1 MSKEFKKIVEGKQTR
16 YVLESATSGA
26 TSSAAV
32 SSNSAAVPGIKRRS
46 SLLTPE
52 AKQKVPQ
59 KPRQGPL
66 RPQTGAG
73 KHKDKKRD
81 DKQGKAKHKK
91 PFYEDHEVSMASNEL
106 KSIYADAKELLVL
119 VQKYGEQG
127 DLEAWQQSKITK
139 AADYLNSVLQ
149 SIGGEHTDL
158 DELKMNKATDQE
170 KIEFFKMQA
179 DRFKKQGFPKAADQ
193 AHQQAKSYQPKK
205 VMELEKPSG
214 TLYIILLRDRSES
227 VRVIG
232 DFGTFP
238 AEVQARA
245 SKVGLKDKEGRKE
258 RPLKVNFLMTSASQ
272 ALAELDKALAD
283 VDFIGG
289 EKAEFVFKNSAFETD
304 IEDEVK
310 ELADLIQSGAD
321 ERFKNYE
328 EPEVGNEPD
337 TKPKGVDHFVVGP
350 DGKRR
355 RVPIPGKPSSQLG
368 GHAVQQP
375 KTYTYRL
382 QRTDLAPKLRDM
394 GFKFDGNN
402 IILSKQQRDQ
412 LLAKM
417 GDKQF
422 GMIFGQG
429 DRFAEGWKGGMAGAG
444 IGAALTRSPSGAMT
458 GYKVGS
464 AIGDMVGKKE
474 SEEHMNQT
482 VIDLH
487 REIYGFGPGKQF
499 VYEWQKMSYDE
510 KAKIYNKL
518 KHLAGKLEEARYGRN
533 HNPDSYSGSMPGTDK
548 IPQDSTAGQDAQQR
562 MERKMKQQ
570 TIDRLLDRHPDWE
583 RSDLELASLPEL
595 IQMLREG
602 IPYSYGFVPGRKKP
616 NATTRHLRDYPVSDK
631 DVAKPVKKPE
641 KKKPEQG
648 VAEATGDNKFDTM
661 MGNIKK
667 SAPVSVTGYVA
678 VEYASENKS
687 DRIKGAT
694 LKGKPM
700 PSSVDRDDLD
710 GEIEF
715 EPDEIER
722 HLIKIGR
729 DNGWSIID
737 PGHGRGYSE
746 LFFDTNANYTSDNQS
761 ILAKN
766 IVNTVN
772 QINKFFNGLNSSLQ
786 STGLPGYRVAV
797 WQEISSSN
805 GQKIGDIDQIKQIA
819 LTKVVNS
826 PNDPGELIGKAI
838 LRELPAVEQDE
849 YDDFTPEDFAYAR
862 KIAKIYITKGER
874 AGLEAQISNRRMD
887 HVSDLIDELL
897 SLSGAQKY
905 RTLKLDD
912 LDEQGVAEGS
922 LETDNMVSHIGQII
936 QSIYPRGGDKNTY
949 MKLVAREMPRIVKAN
964 PKLFRRAFGM
974 AYDRFFHI
982 DQDDDFDYTDYSM
995 RKGERGMAEVRGNI
1009 DADQA
1014 GFYVVDE
1021 DGNAVSGP
1029 FASKQ
1034 EAYERA
1040 AEMGRMYDV
1049 KYKGD
1054 IIPLDSLISKIIK
1067 TLPPDVTSDDLQDPM
1082 DLEQQLEILRSPLL
1096 KVFSKLSPYEQAEVT
1111 DEVANHFY
1119 DRRFGDLDEEKQKG
1133 VDGKACWKGY
1143 KRMGTKKKG
1152 GRTVDNCVKVGED
1165 AYSESLMNQLNSI
1178 ISEKAPPGDKYERM
1192 VKHIKKGYAKD
1203 GKISDKERSIAYA
1216 TAWKAK
1222 NKAKK

>member
-1 MSKEFKKIVEGKQTR
+1 MNKEFKKIVEGKQTR
-16 YVLESATSGA
+16 YVLESATGGA
-26 TSSAAV
+26 TSLAAV
-32 SSNSAAVPGIKRRS
+32 SSNSAAIPGMQRRS

-52 AKQKVPQ
+52 AEQKVPQ

-66 RPQTGAG
+66 RQQTGAG

-106 KSIYADAKELLVL
+106 KSIYADAKELLAL
-119 VQKYGEQG
+119 IQKYGEQG

-149 SIGGEHTDL
+149 SVGGEHTDL
-158 DELKMNKATDQE
+158 DELKMDKATDQE
-170 KIEFFKMQA
+170 KVKFFKMQA
-179 DRFKKQGFPKAADQ
+179 DRFKQQGFPKAADQ

-214 TLYIILLRDRSES
+214 TLYIIVLKDRSDA
-227 VRVIG
+227 VRVVG

-245 SKVGLKDKEGRKE
+245 SKVGIKDKEGRKE
-258 RPLKVNFLMTSASQ
+258 RPLKVNFLMTDASQ

-283 VDFIGG
+283 VDFIGS

-304 IEDEVK
+304 IEAEVQ
-310 ELADLIQSGAD
+310 ELHDLISSGAD

-328 EPEVGNEPD
+328 EPEVGNEPAR
-337 TKPKGVDHFVVGP
+337 KLKGVDHYIVDP
-350 DGKRR
+350 ITGKRKL
-355 RVPIPGKPSSQLG
+355 VNKPTKPGRQLG

-394 GFKFDGNN
+394 GFKFDGNS

-474 SEEHMNQT
+474 SDQDSEEHMNQT
-482 VIDLH
+482 VSDLH

-510 KAKIYNKL
+510 KAKVYNKL
-518 KHLAGKLEEARYGRN
+518 KHLAGKLEEARYRRDNDQFSYGGR
-533 HNPDSYSGSMPGTDK
+533 PDPTDS
-548 IPQDSTAGQDAQQR
+548 IPQDSTAGQEKVQAIVAQ
-562 MERKMKQQ
+562 MKQG
-570 TIDRLLDRHPDWE
+570 TINDILTLKPGWG
-583 RSDLELASLPEL
+583 RSDLALMTATELNQ
-595 IQMLREG
+595 ILRDLQAERVKKGQSEG
-602 IPYSYGFVPGRKKP
+602 AQKKP

-648 VAEATGDNKFDTM
+648 VAEGSGNNITYKQQKGKNKFSVEMLVDGKSAGIFQYDANSGRTIVELDPEYRGQKLGQRLILKGIYTAAM
-661 MGNIKK
+661 MGLDYAEDESRTQAFDNAMD
-667 SAPVSVTGYVA
+667 SLADSGY
-678 VEYASENKS
+678 
-687 DRIKGAT
+687 
-694 LKGKPM
+694 
-700 PSSVDRDDLD
+700 
-710 GEIEF
+710 
-715 EPDEIER
+715 
-722 HLIKIGR
+722 
-729 DNGWSIID
+729 
-737 PGHGRGYSE
+737 
-746 LFFDTNANYTSDNQS
+746 
-761 ILAKN
+761 
-766 IVNTVN
+766 IVNDN
-772 QINKFFNGLNSSLQ
+772 
-786 STGLPGYRVAV
+786 
-797 WQEISSSN
+797 
-805 GQKIGDIDQIKQIA
+805 
-819 LTKVVNS
+819 
-826 PNDPGELIGKAI
+826 
-838 LRELPAVEQDE
+838 E
-849 YDDFTPEDFAYAR
+849 YWYVTD
-862 KIAKIYITKGER
+862 KGE
-874 AGLEAQISNRRMD
+874 QF
-887 HVSDLIDELL
+887 
-897 SLSGAQKY
+897 
-905 RTLKLDD
+905 LK
-912 LDEQGVAEGS
+912 QGVAEGS
-922 LETDNMVSHIGQII
+922 LETDNMVSHIGQVI

-949 MKLVAREMPRIVKAN
+949 MKLVAQEMPRIVKAN

-995 RKGERGMAEVRGNI
+995 RKGERGMEEGV
-1009 DADQA
+1009 A
-1014 GFYVVDE
+1014 G
-1021 DGNAVSGP
+1021 P
-1029 FASKQ
+1029 KQ
-1034 EAYERA
+1034 
-1040 AEMGRMYDV
+1040 
-1049 KYKGD
+1049 
-1054 IIPLDSLISKIIK
+1054 
-1067 TLPPDVTSDDLQDPM
+1067 
-1082 DLEQQLEILRSPLL
+1082 
-1096 KVFSKLSPYEQAEVT
+1096 
-1111 DEVANHFY
+1111 
-1119 DRRFGDLDEEKQKG
+1119 
-1133 VDGKACWKGY
+1133 CWPGH
-1143 KRMGTKKKG
+1143 R
-1152 GRTVDNCVKVGED
+1152 KVGTQPGTGKNAGKRVNDCEKIKKED
-1165 AYSESLMNQLNSI
+1165 TYMESLWDQLNTVVN
-1178 ISEKAPPGDKYERM
+1178 EKAPPGDKYERM

>member
-1 MSKEFKKIVEGKQTR
+1 MKISDFPEDIEPRVGDI
-16 YVLESATSGA
+16 LE
-26 TSSAAV
+26 
-32 SSNSAAVPGIKRRS
+32 I
-46 SLLTPE
+46 
-52 AKQKVPQ
+52 
-59 KPRQGPL
+59 
-66 RPQTGAG
+66 
-73 KHKDKKRD
+73 
-81 DKQGKAKHKK
+81 
-91 PFYEDHEVSMASNEL
+91 
-106 KSIYADAKELLVL
+106 
-119 VQKYGEQG
+119 EQG
-127 DLEAWQQSKITK
+127 DVCFEVRIIGITADGYLCEQDNVQGAVLLEG
-139 AADYLNSVLQ
+139 V
-149 SIGGEHTDL
+149 DL
-158 DELKMNKATDQE
+158 DHGDVADITGYIAEEKVRLDPKCWKGKKIGNPKTKMKGGVRVNNCVPEGQEDIEESGLQYYTGVKKHGEKYMKLAAKAGREGASQEELG
-170 KIEFFKMQA
+170 
-179 DRFKKQGFPKAADQ
+179 R
-193 AHQQAKSYQPKK
+193 
-205 VMELEKPSG
+205 
-214 TLYIILLRDRSES
+214 LRDRYSKAEKTKES
-227 VRVIG
+227 VEQDVAEAGPFSYGAKKPRKGSVAYNDLMKRKEQDRKRVKDIEAIGTKNHHVGVAKVTKAVSEGTESQYVAARYIDEFGDGYHWYVKGTPDVIKKFVLLANSLEDETVKGTEYEPGKGMMGGIHAELGNDAAPQWTTVPARNLESIKPIG
-232 DFGTFP
+232 DKVLQRLMRPNLADGAQEFMSELLWAMEAKGLALIHDDSQP
-238 AEVQARA
+238 GVAEDISSTKKKI
-245 SKVGLKDKEGRKE
+245 SKYEEL
-258 RPLKVNFLMTSASQ
+258 
-272 ALAELDKALAD
+272 ALAANRAGDDAKC
-283 VDFIGG
+283 
-289 EKAEFVFKNSAFETD
+289 KQYQQK
-304 IEDEVK
+304 
-310 ELADLIQSGAD
+310 IQVL
-321 ERFKNYE
+321 K
-328 EPEVGNEPD
+328 
-337 TKPKGVDHFVVGP
+337 
-350 DGKRR
+350 
-355 RVPIPGKPSSQLG
+355 
-368 GHAVQQP
+368 
-375 KTYTYRL
+375 
-382 QRTDLAPKLRDM
+382 
-394 GFKFDGNN
+394 
-402 IILSKQQRDQ
+402 
-412 LLAKM
+412 
-417 GDKQF
+417 
-422 GMIFGQG
+422 
-429 DRFAEGWKGGMAGAG
+429 
-444 IGAALTRSPSGAMT
+444 
-458 GYKVGS
+458 
-464 AIGDMVGKKE
+464 
-474 SEEHMNQT
+474 
-482 VIDLH
+482 
-487 REIYGFGPGKQF
+487 
-499 VYEWQKMSYDE
+499 QKMSQGVAEGYTGRETKDGTWRVFKDGQAVAVAGPFNSRDE
-510 KAKIYNKL
+510 AHAWIKKHKQGVSEAKSL
-518 KHLAGKLEEARYGRN
+518 KKRVRVVQGEHAGKTGWIREIKHGV
-533 HNPDSYSGSMPGTDK
+533 H
-548 IPQDSTAGQDAQQR
+548 STAPKRYYVDIDGGGQADNLPASAL
-562 MERKMKQQ
+562 
-570 TIDRLLDRHPDWE
+570 RLLKDQ
-583 RSDLELASLPEL
+583 SDG
-595 IQMLREG
+595 QTGM
-602 IPYSYGFVPGRKKP
+602 
-616 NATTRHLRDYPVSDK
+616 
-631 DVAKPVKKPE
+631 
-641 KKKPEQG
+641 
-648 VAEATGDNKFDTM
+648 AEATGDKKFDAM

-667 SAPVSVTGYVA
+667 SAPVPVSGYVA

-786 STGLPGYRVAV
+786 STGLPGYKVAV

-805 GQKIGDIDQIKQIA
+805 GEKIGDIDQIKQIA
-819 LTKVVNS
+819 LNKVVNS

-922 LETDNMVSHIGQII
+922 LETDNMVSHIGQVI
-936 QSIYPRGGDKNTY
+936 QSIYPRGGDKKTY

-964 PKLFRRAFGM
+964 PKLFRRAFSM